1 MFFLGGIEVWLLSA
15 FKIILMKDSFFLAF
29 YKRKHEIS
37 QNNNKGNQE
46 LIMSFRKNVFEV
58 LQILVG
64 VV

>member
-1 MFFLGGIEVWLLSA
+1 
-15 FKIILMKDSFFLAF
+15 MKDSFFLAF

-58 LQILVG
+58 LQYIPSISLDLY
-64 VV
+64 